1 MSQKKILGKNPVT
14 RWPIVERKSMAAA
27 TKIRLRNGAHGRS
40 EIAVAS
46 RLPWET
52 TPWCPKK
59 FLIIETNKQTNKK
72 LKNQPVTSSA
82 NRPRRTRQRCY
93 RLVDFH
99 EKSITN
105 DEVKRKEQTDW
116 NFLQLK
122 RRKISINRW
131 RHHPI
136 VLGEL
141 GNVVVFFFWFP
152 RKINNERSNQNQPI
166 VVWERLQTGI
176 IHLFSRCN
184 CDPVLIYLRLPLF
197 FFFFHRRPREEDRE
211 EEARE
216 DDDDDGH
223 DDDDDDEGENE
234 EGTKREKNHA
244 FFRVVFRFLFVAR
257 LGPMASYRVFLTEF
271 FSVRGPL
278 FFSLIFFSVFILFCL
293 VVAAIAS
300 LVPQCA
306 GCGKRKPGSTNQRRE
321 SASYAL
327 DPTRARPIRGADRR
341 PTRWTPPAEPRACSS
356 KANKQ
361 NKEKTKKRK
370 SISIRSILWTDR
382 CNGWLILL
390 FLFRFFLVRFH
401 FVTQLVKRCEQEI
414 NQLDRVQNLF
424 PNDQLYLHDKD
435 ALSVVSLSCLSIAD
449 THTHT
454 HPHTHASSSW
464 VKKPG
469 KREREEKTRYNM
481 DGSFIFFI
489 IIFIFYFF
497 AFSTSSSASSRAAA
511 GPLSLT
517 RYT

>member
-136 VLGEL
+136 VLDEL

-197 FFFFHRRPREEDRE
+197 FFSSIAGRVKRIEKKKQEKMMMMMVMMMMMMMKERMKKGRKERKITHSFASFFGFFLWPASAQWRRTGFFLPSFFPYGDPFFFSNFLFGFYFVLPRCRRHCLPRAAMCRVRE
-211 EEARE
+211 KKAGLDQSEARI
-216 DDDDDGH
+216 GVL
-223 DDDDDDEGENE
+223 
-234 EGTKREKNHA
+234 
-244 FFRVVFRFLFVAR
+244 RV
-257 LGPMASYRVFLTEF
+257 GPNPR
-271 FSVRGPL
+271 
-278 FFSLIFFSVFILFCL
+278 
-293 VVAAIAS
+293 
-300 LVPQCA
+300 
-306 GCGKRKPGSTNQRRE
+306 STNQRRG

-327 DPTRARPIRGADRR
+327 DATRR
-341 PTRWTPPAEPRACSS
+341 
-356 KANKQ
+356 
-361 NKEKTKKRK
+361 
-370 SISIRSILWTDR
+370 
-382 CNGWLILL
+382 
-390 FLFRFFLVRFH
+390 
-401 FVTQLVKRCEQEI
+401 
-414 NQLDRVQNLF
+414 
-424 PNDQLYLHDKD
+424 
-435 ALSVVSLSCLSIAD
+435 
-449 THTHT
+449 
-454 HPHTHASSSW
+454 
-464 VKKPG
+464 
-469 KREREEKTRYNM
+469 
-481 DGSFIFFI
+481 
-489 IIFIFYFF
+489 
-497 AFSTSSSASSRAAA
+497 TSSVQFESK
-511 GPLSLT
+511 
-517 RYT
+517 